1 MTSNYEDRE
10 SGVFLYHTSCNNCG
24 SSDGNCVYSD
34 GHTYCFVCNKW
45 EAGEKPTDTKMTQR
59 MNTTNDK
66 SNLLTFGEHDGRYIA
81 LKARGISE
89 QICRQFNYWIGKVN
103 GEVVQIADYFDNE
116 GNIIGQK
123 VRNKDKKFKVYGKVN
138 STCLFGKHLWKSGK
152 RIIVTEGEIDC
163 LTIAQLQDGKYPVVS
178 LANGAQSAKKTCA
191 SNYEYFDQFDEI
203 ILMFDM
209 DEAGRKAVEE
219 CAGVLPA
226 GKVRVAVLPMKDPN
240 ECYLNGMSKDIMNQI
255 WNAQIWSPDEV
266 VTAKS
271 LKDRVR
277 EAMSSE
283 KAIGI
288 LFSGQPILNDKT
300 LGIHQ
305 GQVVMV
311 TSGSGSG
318 KSTFI
323 RQQALKWGKDDK
335 HKVGL
340 AMLEENVE
348 ETILDL
354 IGLNNGVRLRQSD
367 ELKQAIQQDGRY
379 DKWFDELF
387 NTDVFYLYD
396 SFAESNIEK
405 LLANFTY
412 MVDVAGCDIIVLDH
426 LSIVISAMQDE
437 SSDERKTIDKLM
449 TKLKNFA
456 KTKNIAIV
464 VVCHLKNPDKGKT
477 HEEGRPVTSAD
488 LRGSG
493 ALRQLSDTII
503 ALERNQQGDNP
514 NIVKIRLLKCR
525 FTGETGLAGLM
536 EYDKHT
542 GWLKPYDDDKV
553 VDWSEDD
560 DNHNQQQDF

>member
-1 MTSNYEDRE
+1 MNNED
-10 SGVFLYHTSCNNCG
+10 SSTFLYHTACDNCG

-34 GHTYCFVCNKW
+34 GHTYCFVCNEW
-45 EAGEKPTDTKMTQR
+45 TAGEDTKNNKIKGNNKMSSVR
-59 MNTTNDK
+59 NN
-66 SNLLTFGEHDGRYIA
+66 NLLTFSEHEGRYIA

-89 QICRQFNYWIGKVN
+89 HICRQYNYWIGKVN
-103 GEVVQIADYFDNE
+103 GEVVQVADYFDNE

-123 VRNKDKKFKVYGKVN
+123 ARTKDKNFKSYGKIN
-138 STCLFGKHLWKSGK
+138 SACLFGKHLWKSGK

-163 LTIAQLQDGKYPVVS
+163 LTIAQIQDGKYPVVS
-178 LANGAQSAKKTCA
+178 LANGAQSAKKACA
-191 SNYEYFDQFDEI
+191 SNYEYFDQFEEI

-209 DEAGRKAVEE
+209 DEPGRKAVEE
-219 CAGVLPA
+219 CAGVLPQ
-226 GKVRVAVLPMKDPN
+226 GKVRVAVLPLKDAN
-240 ECYLNGMSKDIMNQI
+240 DCLLNGMTKELINQV

-271 LKDRVR
+271 LKDRVK

-283 KAIGI
+283 KATGI
-288 LFSGQPILNDKT
+288 LFSGQPTLNDKT
-300 LGIHQ
+300 LGMHS
-305 GQVVMV
+305 GQVIMI

-323 RQQALKWGKDDK
+323 RQQALKWGKEDK

-354 IGLNNGVRLRQSD
+354 IGLNNNIRLRQSD
-367 ELKQAIQQDGRY
+367 ELKQDVQKDGRF

-387 NTDVFYLYD
+387 NDDTFYLYD

-412 MVDVAGCDIIVLDH
+412 MVDVAGCNIIVLDH
-426 LSIVISAMQDE
+426 LSIVISAMNDE

-456 KTKNIAIV
+456 KTKNIVIV

-514 NIVKIRLLKCR
+514 NIVKIRILKCR
-525 FTGETGLAGLM
+525 FTGETGIAGLM
-536 EYDKHT
+536 EYDKKT
-542 GWLKPYDDDKV
+542 GWLKPYDDCSASLNG
-553 VDWSEDD
+553 WESEQEEDY
-560 DNHNQQQDF
+560 

>member
-1 MTSNYEDRE
+1 MSDNQEE
-10 SGVFLYHTSCNNCG
+10 SGVFLYHTRCDKCG
-24 SSDGNCVYSD
+24 SSDGNCKYSD
-34 GHTYCFVCNKW
+34 GHTYCFVCNNW
-45 EAGEKPTDTKMTQR
+45 EAGEKPTDTKGHRR
-59 MNTTNDK
+59 MNTSKEN
-66 SNLLTFGEHDGRYIA
+66 NLLTFGEHEGRYIA

-123 VRNKDKKFKVYGKVN
+123 VRTKDKKFKVYGKVN
-138 STCLFGKHLWKSGK
+138 TTCLFGKHLWKSGK
-152 RIIVTEGEIDC
+152 RIVVTEGEIDC

-178 LANGAQSAKKTCA
+178 LANGASSAKKTCA

-219 CAGVLPA
+219 CAGVLPS

-277 EAMSSE
+277 EAMNSE
-283 KAIGI
+283 KAVGI
-288 LFSGQPILNDKT
+288 LFSGQPTLNDKT

-323 RQQALKWGKDDK
+323 RQQALKWGKDDN

-354 IGLNNGVRLRQSD
+354 MGLAHGVRLRQSD
-367 ELKQAIQQDGRY
+367 ELKQEIQSDGRY

-387 NTDVFYLYD
+387 DTDCFYLYD

-456 KTKNIAIV
+456 KTKNVAIV

-525 FTGETGLAGLM
+525 FTGETGIVGLM

-542 GWLKPYDDDKV
+542 GWLNPYDEENISGWQDETE
-553 VDWSEDD
+553 EDD
-560 DNHNQQQDF
+560 QQKDF